1 MLKQVQHDR
10 NIMNKKISILGCG
23 WLGLPL
29 AKSLLSKGYKVK
41 GSTTSESKL
50 EVLENAG
57 ISPFQI
63 QLEEHQIIGNIEEFL
78 KETDVLVIDIPPGL
92 RKAISP
98 TPEMTFVNK
107 VKTLI
112 PFIEKSDV
120 QKVIFV
126 SSTSVY
132 GDSNNFSTSLEVTE
146 ETQPNP
152 DTESGKQLAIAE
164 ALLQSNSYFK
174 TTVIRFGGL
183 LGDDRH
189 PVKFLAGRTNIE
201 NPEAPVNM
209 IQREDCIGII
219 EEILKHSEAS
229 EQHDNWEWNQTFNA
243 VSPQHPTRKDYYHKK
258 ADILN
263 LPLPT
268 FAENSESKGKI
279 ISSKKVE
286 TILGYS
292 FQKEI

>member
-1 MLKQVQHDR
+1 MKEER
-10 NIMNKKISILGCG
+10 KKISILGCG

-50 EVLENAG
+50 ELLKNAG

-63 QLEEHQIIGNIEEFL
+63 QLEENQIIGNIEDFL

-92 RKAISP
+92 RRETSTSK
-98 TPEMTFVNK
+98 EMTFVNK
-107 VKTLI
+107 IKNLI
-112 PFIEKSDV
+112 PLIEKSDV
-120 QKVIFV
+120 QKVVFV

-132 GDSNNFSTSLEVTE
+132 GDNFPIVEITE
-146 ETQPNP
+146 ETKPNP
-152 DTESGKQLAIAE
+152 DTESGKQLVIVE
-164 ALLQSNSYFK
+164 TLLQSNPHFK

-183 LGDDRH
+183 LGEDRH
-189 PVKFLAGRTNIE
+189 PIKFLAGRTNVE
-201 NPEAPVNM
+201 NPVAPVNM

-219 EEILKHSEAS
+219 EKILKQV
-229 EQHDNWEWNQTFNA
+229 QHDNWGETFNA
-243 VSPQHPTRKDYYHKK
+243 VAPQHPTRKAYYHKK
-258 ADILN
+258 AEILN

-268 FAENSESKGKI
+268 FAEDSESKGKI
-279 ISSKKVE
+279 ISSEKVE

>member
-1 MLKQVQHDR
+1 
-10 NIMNKKISILGCG
+10 MNRKISILGCG

-29 AKSLLSKGYKVK
+29 AKSLLSKGYEVK

-50 EVLENAG
+50 DVLKNAG

-63 QLEEHQIIGNIEEFL
+63 QLEEHQIIGNIEDFL

-92 RKAISP
+92 RREVATSNG
-98 TPEMTFVNK
+98 MTFVNK

-112 PFIEKSDV
+112 PFIENSGIK
-120 QKVIFV
+120 KVIFV

-132 GDSNNFSTSLEVTE
+132 GDSFPIVEITE
-146 ETQPNP
+146 ETNPNP
-152 DTESGKQLAIAE
+152 DTESGKQLVIAE
-164 ALLQSNSYFK
+164 TLLQSNLNFK

-189 PVKFLAGRTNIE
+189 PIKFLAGRTNVE

-219 EEILKHSEAS
+219 EKTLDLA
-229 EQHDNWEWNQTFNA
+229 QNDNWEWNQTFNA
-243 VSPQHPTRKDYYHKK
+243 VAPQHPTRKAYYHKK
-258 ADILN
+258 AEIFN

-268 FAENSESKGKI
+268 FAEDSASKGKI

>member
-1 MLKQVQHDR
+1 MKEER
-10 NIMNKKISILGCG
+10 KKIAILGCG

-29 AKSLLSKGYKVK
+29 AKSLLSKGYEVK

-50 EVLENAG
+50 DVLKNAG
-57 ISPFQI
+57 ISTFQI
-63 QLEEHQIIGNIEEFL
+63 QLEEHQIIGNITDFL

-92 RKAISP
+92 RREFS
-98 TPEMTFVNK
+98 TSLEMTFVNK

-112 PFIEKSDV
+112 PFIEKSGI
-120 QKVIFV
+120 QKVVFV

-132 GDSNNFSTSLEVTE
+132 GDGFQIVEITE

-152 DTESGKQLAIAE
+152 DTESGKQLVIAE
-164 ALLQSNSYFK
+164 TILQSNSYFK

-183 LGDDRH
+183 LGEDRH
-189 PVKFLAGRTNIE
+189 PVKFLAGRTNVE
-201 NPEAPVNM
+201 NPNAPVNM
-209 IQREDCIGII
+209 IEREDCIGII
-219 EEILKHSEAS
+219 EEILKQV
-229 EQHDNWEWNQTFNA
+229 QHDNWEWNQTFNA
-243 VSPQHPTRKDYYHKK
+243 VAPQHPTRKAYYHKK
-258 ADILN
+258 AEIFN

>member
-1 MLKQVQHDR
+1 MKVHR
-10 NIMNKKISILGCG
+10 EKISILGCG

-29 AKSLLSKGYKVK
+29 AKSLLLKEYEVK

-50 EVLENAG
+50 DVLKNAG

-63 QLEEHQIIGNIEEFL
+63 QLEAHQIIGSIEDFL
-78 KETDVLVIDIPPGL
+78 KETDVLIIDIPPGL
-92 RKAISP
+92 RRVILSSE
-98 TPEMTFVNK
+98 EMTFVNK

-112 PFIEKSDV
+112 PFIEKSGIK
-120 QKVIFV
+120 KVIFV

-132 GDSNNFSTSLEVTE
+132 GDGFPIVEITE
-146 ETQPNP
+146 ETNPNP

-164 ALLQSNSYFK
+164 TLLQSNLNFK

-183 LGDDRH
+183 LGDERH
-189 PVKFLAGRTNIE
+189 PAKFLAGKTNVE
-201 NPEAPVNM
+201 NPDAPVNL

-219 EEILKHSEAS
+219 EKILKQV
-229 EQHDNWEWNQTFNA
+229 QHDNWEWNQTFNA
-243 VSPQHPTRKDYYHKK
+243 VSPQHPKRKVYYHKK
-258 ADILN
+258 AEILN

-268 FAENSESKGKI
+268 FAKNSESKGKI
-279 ISSKKVE
+279 ISIKKVE

>member
-1 MLKQVQHDR
+1 MG
-10 NIMNKKISILGCG
+10 IKISILGCG

-29 AKSLLSKGYKVK
+29 AKSLLSKSYEVK

-50 EVLENAG
+50 EVLKNAG

-63 QLEEHQIIGNIEEFL
+63 QLEENQIIGTIEDFL
-78 KETDVLVIDIPPGL
+78 KETDVLIIDIPPGL
-92 RKAISP
+92 RRETSASN
-98 TPEMTFVNK
+98 EMTFVNK

-112 PFIEKSDV
+112 PFIEKSGI
-120 QKVIFV
+120 QKVVFV

-132 GDSNNFSTSLEVTE
+132 GDNFPIVEITE

-152 DTESGKQLAIAE
+152 DTESGKQLVIAE
-164 ALLQSNSYFK
+164 TLLQSNAHFK

-183 LGDDRH
+183 LDDDRH
-189 PVKFLAGRTNIE
+189 PVKFLAGRTNVE

-209 IQREDCIGII
+209 IEREDCIGII
-219 EEILKHSEAS
+219 EKILKQV
-229 EQHDNWEWNQTFNA
+229 QHNNWGETFNA
-243 VSPQHPTRKDYYHKK
+243 VAPQHPTRKAYYHKK
-258 ADILN
+258 AKILN

-268 FAENSESKGKI
+268 FAEDSESKGKI
-279 ISSKKVE
+279 ISSEKVE

>member
-1 MLKQVQHDR
+1 MKDER
-10 NIMNKKISILGCG
+10 EKIAILGCG

-29 AKSLLSKGYKVK
+29 AKSLLSKGHEIK

-50 EVLENAG
+50 EVLKNAG
-57 ISPFQI
+57 ILPFQI
-63 QLEEHQIIGNIEEFL
+63 QLEEYQIIGSIEDFL
-78 KETDVLVIDIPPGL
+78 KETDVLIIDIPPGL
-92 RKAISP
+92 RREISSLE
-98 TPEMTFVNK
+98 EMTFVNK
-107 VKTLI
+107 IRTLI
-112 PFIEKSDV
+112 PFIEKSGIK
-120 QKVIFV
+120 KVIFV

-132 GDSNNFSTSLEVTE
+132 GDGFPIVEITE
-146 ETQPNP
+146 ETKPNP

-164 ALLQSNSYFK
+164 TLLQSNLNFK

-189 PVKFLAGRTNIE
+189 PAKFLAGRTNVE

-219 EEILKHSEAS
+219 KEILKQV
-229 EQHDNWEWNQTFNA
+229 QHDNWEWNQTFNA
-243 VSPQHPTRKDYYHKK
+243 VAPQHPTRKAYYHKK
-258 ADILN
+258 AEIFN

-268 FAENSESKGKI
+268 FAEDSESKGKI

>member
-1 MLKQVQHDR
+1 MG
-10 NIMNKKISILGCG
+10 IKISILGCG

-29 AKSLLSKGYKVK
+29 AKSLLSKGYEVK
-41 GSTTSESKL
+41 GSTTSQSKL
-50 EVLENAG
+50 DVLKSAG

-63 QLEEHQIIGNIEEFL
+63 QLEEHQIIGTIEDFL

-92 RKAISP
+92 RREIS
-98 TPEMTFVNK
+98 TSNEMTFVNK

-112 PFIEKSDV
+112 PFIEKSGI

-132 GDSNNFSTSLEVTE
+132 GDSYNFSTSLEVTE
-146 ETQPNP
+146 ETKPNP
-152 DTESGKQLAIAE
+152 DTESGKQLVIAE
-164 ALLQSNSYFK
+164 TLLQSNSYFK
-174 TTVIRFGGL
+174 TTIIRFGGL

-189 PVKFLAGRTNIE
+189 PVKFLAGRTNVE
-201 NPEAPVNM
+201 NPDAPVNM

-219 EEILKHSEAS
+219 EKSLDFARD
-229 EQHDNWEWNQTFNA
+229 DNWEWNQTFNA
-243 VSPQHPTRKDYYHKK
+243 VAPQHPTRKEYYHKK
-258 ADILN
+258 AQILN
-263 LPLPT
+263 LPLPI
-268 FAENSESKGKI
+268 FAENLESKGKI

-292 FQKEI
+292 FQQEIK

>member
-1 MLKQVQHDR
+1 MKEER
-10 NIMNKKISILGCG
+10 EKISILGCG

-29 AKSLLSKGYKVK
+29 AKSLLLKGYEVK

-50 EVLENAG
+50 DVLKNAG
-57 ISPFQI
+57 ILPFQI
-63 QLEEHQIIGNIEEFL
+63 QLEAHQIIGNIEDFL
-78 KETDVLVIDIPPGL
+78 KETDILIIDIPPGL
-92 RKAISP
+92 RREISSLE
-98 TPEMTFVNK
+98 EMTFVNK
-107 VKTLI
+107 IRTLI
-112 PFIEKSDV
+112 PFIEKSGIK
-120 QKVIFV
+120 KVIFV

-132 GDSNNFSTSLEVTE
+132 ADGFPIVEITE
-146 ETQPNP
+146 ETMPNP
-152 DTESGKQLAIAE
+152 DTESGKQLVIAE
-164 ALLQSNSYFK
+164 TLLQSNLNFK

-189 PVKFLAGRTNIE
+189 PAKFLAGKTNVE
-201 NPEAPVNM
+201 NPYAPVNL

-219 EEILKHSEAS
+219 EKILNQVEYY
-229 EQHDNWEWNQTFNA
+229 NWEETFNA
-243 VSPQHPTRKDYYHKK
+243 VAPQHPTRKAYYQNK
-258 ADILN
+258 ALIFN

-268 FAENSESKGKI
+268 FAEDSESKGKM

>member
-1 MLKQVQHDR
+1 
-10 NIMNKKISILGCG
+10 MNKISILGCG

-29 AKSLLSKGYKVK
+29 AKSLLSKGYEVK

-50 EVLENAG
+50 EVLKNAG
-57 ISPFQI
+57 ILPFQI
-63 QLEEHQIIGNIEEFL
+63 QLEENQIIGTIEDFL

-92 RKAISP
+92 RRDFS
-98 TPEMTFVNK
+98 TSLEMTFVNK

-112 PFIEKSDV
+112 PFIEKSGI
-120 QKVIFV
+120 QKVVFV

-132 GDSNNFSTSLEVTE
+132 GDGFPIVEITE
-146 ETQPNP
+146 ETKPNP
-152 DTESGKQLAIAE
+152 DTESGKQLVIVE
-164 ALLQSNSYFK
+164 TLLQSNQHFK

-189 PVKFLAGRTNIE
+189 PIKFLAGRTNVE
-201 NPEAPVNM
+201 NPHAPVNM
-209 IQREDCIGII
+209 IEREDCIGII
-219 EEILKHSEAS
+219 EETLKQV
-229 EQHDNWEWNQTFNA
+229 QHDNWGETFNA
-243 VSPQHPTRKDYYHKK
+243 VAPQHPTRKAYYHKK
-258 ADILN
+258 AEIFN

-268 FAENSESKGKI
+268 FAEDSESKGKI
-279 ISSKKVE
+279 ISSEKVE

>member
-1 MLKQVQHDR
+1 MKEER
-10 NIMNKKISILGCG
+10 EKIAILGCG

-29 AKSLLSKGYKVK
+29 AKSLLSKGYEVK

-50 EVLENAG
+50 EVLKNAG
-57 ISPFQI
+57 ISSFQI
-63 QLEEHQIIGNIEEFL
+63 QLEEHQIIGNMEDFL
-78 KETDVLVIDIPPGL
+78 KETNVLVIDIPPGL
-92 RKAISP
+92 RKETSASN
-98 TPEMTFVNK
+98 EMTFVNK

-112 PFIEKSDV
+112 PFIEKLGV
-120 QKVIFV
+120 QKVVFV

-132 GDSNNFSTSLEVTE
+132 GDDSPIVEITE
-146 ETQPNP
+146 ETKPNP
-152 DTESGKQLAIAE
+152 DTESGKQLVIAE
-164 ALLQSNSYFK
+164 TLLQSNPNFK

-183 LGDDRH
+183 LGEDRH
-189 PVKFLAGRTNIE
+189 PVKFLAGRTNVE
-201 NPEAPVNM
+201 NPDAPVNM

-219 EEILKHSEAS
+219 EKALDFARN
-229 EQHDNWEWNQTFNA
+229 DNWEWNLTFNA
-243 VSPQHPTRKDYYHKK
+243 VAPQHPTRKAYYHKK

-279 ISSKKVE
+279 ISSEKVE
-286 TILGYS
+286 RILGYS

>member
-1 MLKQVQHDR
+1 MLKEDQHDR

-41 GSTTSESKL
+41 GSTTSENKL
-50 EVLENAG
+50 EVLKNTG
-57 ISPFQI
+57 ILPFQI
-63 QLEEHQIIGNIEEFL
+63 QLEEHQIIGKTEDFL

-92 RKAISP
+92 RRDFS
-98 TPEMTFVNK
+98 TSLEMTFVNK
-107 VKTLI
+107 IKNII
-112 PFIEKSDV
+112 PFIEKSKV

-132 GDSNNFSTSLEVTE
+132 GDSNSFSTSHEATE
-146 ETQPNP
+146 KTKPNP
-152 DTESGKQLAIAE
+152 DTESGKQLVIAE
-164 ALLQSNSYFK
+164 TLLQSNPHFK

-201 NPEAPVNM
+201 NPDAPVNM
-209 IQREDCIGII
+209 IEREDCIGII
-219 EEILKHSEAS
+219 EKALDFARD
-229 EQHDNWEWNQTFNA
+229 DNWEWNQTFNA
-243 VSPQHPTRKDYYHKK
+243 VAPQHPTRKDYYHKK

>member
-1 MLKQVQHDR
+1 MG
-10 NIMNKKISILGCG
+10 IKISILGCG

-29 AKSLLSKGYKVK
+29 AKSLLSKGYEVK

-50 EVLENAG
+50 DVLNNAG
-57 ISPFQI
+57 ILPFQI
-63 QLEEHQIIGNIEEFL
+63 QLEAHQIIGNIEDFL
-78 KETDVLVIDIPPGL
+78 KETDILIIDIPPGL
-92 RKAISP
+92 RREISSLE
-98 TPEMTFVNK
+98 EMTFVNK
-107 VKTLI
+107 IRTLI
-112 PFIEKSDV
+112 PFIEKSGIK
-120 QKVIFV
+120 KVIFV

-132 GDSNNFSTSLEVTE
+132 ADGFPIVEITE
-146 ETQPNP
+146 ETMPNP
-152 DTESGKQLAIAE
+152 DTESGKQLVIAE
-164 ALLQSNSYFK
+164 TLLQSNLNFK

-189 PVKFLAGRTNIE
+189 PAKFLEGKTNVE
-201 NPEAPVNM
+201 NPDAPVNL

-219 EEILKHSEAS
+219 EKILNQVEYY
-229 EQHDNWEWNQTFNA
+229 NWEETFNA
-243 VSPQHPTRKDYYHKK
+243 VAPQHPTRKAYYQNK
-258 ADILN
+258 ALIFN

-268 FAENSESKGKI
+268 FAEDSESKGKM

>member
-1 MLKQVQHDR
+1 MTE
-10 NIMNKKISILGCG
+10 IMNKKISILGCG

-29 AKSLLSKGYKVK
+29 AKSLLAKGYEVK
-41 GSTTSESKL
+41 GSTTSVIKL
-50 EVLENAG
+50 DVLKNAG
-57 ISPFQI
+57 ISPFQV
-63 QLEEHQIIGNIEEFL
+63 QLEEHEIIGTIENFL
-78 KETDVLVIDIPPGL
+78 NETDVLLIDIPPGL
-92 RKAISP
+92 RKVTS
-98 TPEMTFVNK
+98 TSNEMTFVNK

-112 PFIEKSDV
+112 PFIEKSRI
-120 QKVIFV
+120 QKVVFV

-146 ETQPNP
+146 ETKPNP
-152 DTESGKQLAIAE
+152 DTESGKQLAITE
-164 ALLQSNSYFK
+164 TLLQSNPYFK

-189 PVKFLAGRTNIE
+189 PIKFLAGRTNVE

-209 IQREDCIGII
+209 IEREDCIGII
-219 EEILKHSEAS
+219 EEILKQV
-229 EQHDNWEWNQTFNA
+229 QHDKWGETFNA
-243 VSPQHPTRKDYYHKK
+243 VAPQHPTRKAYYHKK
-258 ADILN
+258 AEIFN

-268 FAENSESKGKI
+268 FAEDSESKGKI
-279 ISSKKVE
+279 ISSEKVE

>member
-1 MLKQVQHDR
+1 MKEER
-10 NIMNKKISILGCG
+10 KKIAILGCG

-50 EVLENAG
+50 EVLKNVG

-63 QLEEHQIIGNIEEFL
+63 QLDAHQIIGNMEDFL
-78 KETDVLVIDIPPGL
+78 KETNVLVIDIPPGL
-92 RKAISP
+92 RRETSTSK
-98 TPEMTFVNK
+98 EMTFVNK
-107 VKTLI
+107 IKNLI
-112 PFIEKSDV
+112 PFIEKSEV

-132 GDSNNFSTSLEVTE
+132 GDIFPIVEITE
-146 ETQPNP
+146 ETKPNP
-152 DTESGKQLAIAE
+152 DTESGKQLVIAE
-164 ALLQSNSYFK
+164 TLLQSNPHFK
-174 TTVIRFGGL
+174 TNVIRFGGL

-189 PVKFLAGRTNIE
+189 PIKFLAGRTNVE
-201 NPEAPVNM
+201 NPDAPVNM

-219 EEILKHSEAS
+219 EEILKQV
-229 EQHDNWEWNQTFNA
+229 QHDNWGETFNA
-243 VSPQHPTRKDYYHKK
+243 VAPQHPTRKAYYHKK
-258 ADILN
+258 AEIFN

-268 FAENSESKGKI
+268 FAEDSESKGKI

>member
-1 MLKQVQHDR
+1 MLKRVQHDR

-29 AKSLLSKGYKVK
+29 AKSLLSKGYEVK

-50 EVLENAG
+50 EVLKNAG

-63 QLEEHQIIGNIEEFL
+63 QLEENKIIGKMVEFL
-78 KETDVLVIDIPPGL
+78 KETDVLIIDIPPGL
-92 RKAISP
+92 RRETS
-98 TPEMTFVNK
+98 TSLEMTFVNK
-107 VKTLI
+107 IKNLI
-112 PFIEKSDV
+112 PHIEKSGI
-120 QKVIFV
+120 QKVVFV

-132 GDSNNFSTSLEVTE
+132 SDGFPIVEITE
-146 ETQPNP
+146 KTKPNP
-152 DTESGKQLAIAE
+152 DTESGKQLVIAE
-164 ALLQSNSYFK
+164 TLLQSNAHFK

-183 LGDDRH
+183 LGEDRH
-189 PVKFLAGRTNIE
+189 PVKFLAGRTNVE
-201 NPEAPVNM
+201 NPDAPVNM
-209 IQREDCIGII
+209 IEREDCIGII
-219 EEILKHSEAS
+219 ERALDFVRD
-229 EQHDNWEWNQTFNA
+229 DNWEWNQTFNA
-243 VSPQHPTRKDYYHKK
+243 VAPQHPTRKAYYHKK
-258 ADILN
+258 AEILN

>member
-1 MLKQVQHDR
+1 MKT
-10 NIMNKKISILGCG
+10 ISILGCG

-29 AKSLLSKGYKVK
+29 AKSLLSKGYEVK

-50 EVLENAG
+50 EVFKNVG
-57 ISPFQI
+57 ILPFQI
-63 QLEEHQIIGNIEEFL
+63 HLEAHQIIGTIEEFL
-78 KETDVLVIDIPPGL
+78 NETNVLLIAIPPGL
-92 RKAISP
+92 RKVNSP
-98 TPEMTFVNK
+98 LEEMSFVNK

-112 PFIEKSDV
+112 PFIEKSGI
-120 QKVIFV
+120 QNVIFV
-126 SSTSVY
+126 SSTSVF
-132 GDSNNFSTSLEVTE
+132 GDRFPIVEITE
-146 ETQPNP
+146 ETSPNP

-164 ALLQSNSYFK
+164 TLLQSNSHFK

-189 PVKFLAGRTNIE
+189 PINFLAGKTNVE
-201 NPEAPVNM
+201 NPDAPVNL

-219 EEILKHSEAS
+219 EKIL
-229 EQHDNWEWNQTFNA
+229 NQVEYDIWGETFNA
-243 VSPQHPTRKDYYHKK
+243 VAPQHPTRKTYYQKK
-258 ADILN
+258 AELFN

-268 FAENSESKGKI
+268 FAEHSESKGKM

>member
-1 MLKQVQHDR
+1 MG
-10 NIMNKKISILGCG
+10 IKISILGCG
-23 WLGLPL
+23 WLGLPS
-29 AKSLLSKGYKVK
+29 AKSLLSKGYEVK

-50 EVLENAG
+50 EVLKNAG

-63 QLEEHQIIGNIEEFL
+63 QLEAHQIIGKIEDFL
-78 KETDVLVIDIPPGL
+78 KETSVLIIDIPPGL
-92 RKAISP
+92 RRDFS
-98 TPEMTFVNK
+98 TSLEMTFVNK

-112 PFIEKSDV
+112 PFIEKSGI

-132 GDSNNFSTSLEVTE
+132 GDSFPIVEITE
-146 ETQPNP
+146 ETKPNP
-152 DTESGKQLAIAE
+152 DTESGKQLVIAE
-164 ALLQSNSYFK
+164 TLLQSNSYFK

-189 PVKFLAGRTNIE
+189 PIKFLAGRTNVE

-219 EEILKHSEAS
+219 EKALDFARDDK
-229 EQHDNWEWNQTFNA
+229 WEWNQTFNA
-243 VSPQHPTRKDYYHKK
+243 VAPQHPTRKEYYNKK
-258 ADILN
+258 AQILN
-263 LPLPT
+263 LPLPI
-268 FAENSESKGKI
+268 FAENLESKGKI

>member
-1 MLKQVQHDR
+1 MG
-10 NIMNKKISILGCG
+10 IKISILGCG

-29 AKSLLSKGYKVK
+29 AKSLLSKGYEVK
-41 GSTTSESKL
+41 GSTTSEGKL
-50 EVLENAG
+50 EVLKSTG
-57 ISPFQI
+57 ILPFQI
-63 QLEEHQIIGNIEEFL
+63 QLEEHQIIGNMEDFL

-92 RKAISP
+92 RRETSTSK
-98 TPEMTFVNK
+98 EMTFVNK

-112 PFIEKSDV
+112 AFIEKSDV
-120 QKVIFV
+120 QKVVFV
-126 SSTSVY
+126 SSTSVF
-132 GDSNNFSTSLEVTE
+132 GDSFPIIEITE
-146 ETQPNP
+146 ETKPNP
-152 DTESGKQLAIAE
+152 DTESGKQLVISE
-164 ALLQSNSYFK
+164 TLLQSNPNFK

-189 PVKFLAGRTNIE
+189 PIKFLAGRTNVE

-209 IQREDCIGII
+209 IQRKDCIGII
-219 EEILKHSEAS
+219 EKTLDFARD
-229 EQHDNWEWNQTFNA
+229 DNWEWNQTFNGVA
-243 VSPQHPTRKDYYHKK
+243 PQHPTRKAYYHKK
-258 ADILN
+258 AENLN

-279 ISSKKVE
+279 ISSEKVE

>member
-1 MLKQVQHDR
+1 MKEER
-10 NIMNKKISILGCG
+10 EKIGILGCG

-29 AKSLLSKGYKVK
+29 AKSLLSKDYEIK
-41 GSTTSESKL
+41 GSTTSESKI
-50 EVLENAG
+50 EVLKDAG

-63 QLEEHQIIGNIEEFL
+63 QLEEHQIIGNIEDFL
-78 KETDVLVIDIPPGL
+78 KETDVLIIDIPPGL
-92 RKAISP
+92 RREVSSSN
-98 TPEMTFVNK
+98 EMTFVRK

-132 GDSNNFSTSLEVTE
+132 GDGFPIVEITE
-146 ETQPNP
+146 ETKPNP
-152 DTESGKQLAIAE
+152 DTESGKQLAITE
-164 ALLQSNSYFK
+164 TLLQSNPHFK

-189 PVKFLAGRTNIE
+189 PIKFLAGRTNIE
-201 NPEAPVNM
+201 NPDAPVNM
-209 IQREDCIGII
+209 IEREDCIGII
-219 EEILKHSEAS
+219 EKILKQV
-229 EQHDNWEWNQTFNA
+229 QHDNWGETFNA
-243 VSPQHPTRKDYYHKK
+243 VAPQHPTRKAYYHKK
-258 ADILN
+258 AEILN

-268 FAENSESKGKI
+268 FAEDSESKGKI
-279 ISSKKVE
+279 ISSKKVK

>member
-1 MLKQVQHDR
+1 MG
-10 NIMNKKISILGCG
+10 IKISILGCG

-50 EVLENAG
+50 DLLKNAG

-63 QLEEHQIIGNIEEFL
+63 QLEENQIIGTIEDFL

-92 RKAISP
+92 RRETSASN
-98 TPEMTFVNK
+98 EMIFVSKIKN
-107 VKTLI
+107 LI
-112 PFIEKSDV
+112 PYIEKSEI
-120 QKVIFV
+120 QKVVFV

-132 GDSNNFSTSLEVTE
+132 GDGFPIVEITE
-146 ETQPNP
+146 ETKPNP
-152 DTESGKQLAIAE
+152 DTESGKQLVISE
-164 ALLQSNSYFK
+164 TLLQSNPNFK

-183 LGDDRH
+183 LGYDRH
-189 PVKFLAGRTNIE
+189 PIKFLAGRTNVE
-201 NPEAPVNM
+201 NPDAPVNM

-219 EEILKHSEAS
+219 EKALDFARD
-229 EQHDNWEWNQTFNA
+229 DNWEWNQTFNA
-243 VSPQHPTRKDYYHKK
+243 VAPQHPTRKVYYHKK
-258 ADILN
+258 AEIFN

-268 FAENSESKGKI
+268 FAKNSESKGKI

>member
-1 MLKQVQHDR
+1 MKEER
-10 NIMNKKISILGCG
+10 KKIAILGCG

-29 AKSLLSKGYKVK
+29 AKSLLAKGYEVK

-50 EVLENAG
+50 EVLKNVG

-63 QLEEHQIIGNIEEFL
+63 QLDAHQIIGNMEDFL
-78 KETDVLVIDIPPGL
+78 KETNVLVIDIPPGL
-92 RKAISP
+92 RRETS
-98 TPEMTFVNK
+98 TSNEMTFVNK

-112 PFIEKSDV
+112 AFIEKSDV
-120 QKVIFV
+120 QKVVFV

-132 GDSNNFSTSLEVTE
+132 GDGFPIVEITE
-146 ETQPNP
+146 KTQPNP
-152 DTESGKQLAIAE
+152 DTESGKQLVITE
-164 ALLQSNSYFK
+164 ILLQSNPHFK

-183 LGDDRH
+183 LGEDRH
-189 PVKFLAGRTNIE
+189 PVKFLAGRTNVE
-201 NPEAPVNM
+201 NPDAPVNM

-219 EEILKHSEAS
+219 ETVIDIGLRQAQS
-229 EQHDNWEWNQTFNA
+229 DNWEWNQTFNA
-243 VSPQHPTRKDYYHKK
+243 VAPQHPTRKAYYHKK

-279 ISSKKVE
+279 ISSEKVE

>member
-1 MLKQVQHDR
+1 
-10 NIMNKKISILGCG
+10 MNKKISILGCG

-29 AKSLLSKGYKVK
+29 AKSLLSKGYEVK

-50 EVLENAG
+50 EVLKNAG
-57 ISPFQI
+57 ILPFQI
-63 QLEEHQIIGNIEEFL
+63 QLEENQIIGNMEDFL
-78 KETDVLVIDIPPGL
+78 QKIDVLVIDIPPGL
-92 RKAISP
+92 RKEVS
-98 TPEMTFVNK
+98 TSNEMTFVNK
-107 VKTLI
+107 IKTLI
-112 PFIEKSDV
+112 PYIEKSGI
-120 QKVIFV
+120 QKVVFV
-126 SSTSVY
+126 SSTSVF
-132 GDSNNFSTSLEVTE
+132 GDSFPIIEITE
-146 ETQPNP
+146 ETKPNP
-152 DTESGKQLAIAE
+152 DTESGKQLVISE
-164 ALLQSNSYFK
+164 TLLQSNPNFK

-189 PVKFLAGRTNIE
+189 PVKFLAGRTNVE
-201 NPEAPVNM
+201 NPDAPVNM

-219 EEILKHSEAS
+219 EKILKQV
-229 EQHDNWEWNQTFNA
+229 QHDNWGETFNA
-243 VSPQHPTRKDYYHKK
+243 VAPQHPTRKDYYHKK

-279 ISSKKVE
+279 ISSEKVE

>member
-1 MLKQVQHDR
+1 MTE
-10 NIMNKKISILGCG
+10 IMNKKISILGCG

-29 AKSLLSKGYKVK
+29 AKSLLAKDYVVK

-50 EVLENAG
+50 EVLKNAG

-63 QLEEHQIIGNIEEFL
+63 QLEEYEIIGTIENFL
-78 KETDVLVIDIPPGL
+78 DETDVLLIDIPPGL
-92 RKAISP
+92 RKVTS
-98 TPEMTFVNK
+98 TSNEMTFVNK

-112 PFIEKSDV
+112 PFIEKSRI

-132 GDSNNFSTSLEVTE
+132 GDGFPIVEITE
-146 ETQPNP
+146 ETKPNP
-152 DTESGKQLAIAE
+152 DTESGKQLVIAE
-164 ALLQSNSYFK
+164 TLLQSNQHFK

-189 PVKFLAGRTNIE
+189 PVKFLAGRTNVE

-209 IQREDCIGII
+209 IEREDCIGII
-219 EEILKHSEAS
+219 EEILKQV
-229 EQHDNWEWNQTFNA
+229 QHDNWGETFNA
-243 VSPQHPTRKDYYHKK
+243 VAPQHPTRKAYYHKK
-258 ADILN
+258 AEIFN

>member
-1 MLKQVQHDR
+1 MKEER
-10 NIMNKKISILGCG
+10 EKIAILGCG

-29 AKSLLSKGYKVK
+29 AKSLLSKDYEVK

-50 EVLENAG
+50 EVLKNAG

-63 QLEEHQIIGNIEEFL
+63 QLEANQIIGNMEDFL
-78 KETDVLVIDIPPGL
+78 KEIDVLVIDIPPGL
-92 RKAISP
+92 RKEVSASN
-98 TPEMTFVNK
+98 EMTFVNK

-112 PFIEKSDV
+112 PFIEKSGV

-132 GDSNNFSTSLEVTE
+132 GDSFPIVEITE
-146 ETQPNP
+146 ETKPNP
-152 DTESGKQLAIAE
+152 DTESGKQLFIAE
-164 ALLQSNSYFK
+164 TLLQSNPHFK

-183 LGDDRH
+183 LGEDRH
-189 PVKFLAGRTNIE
+189 PVKFLAGRTHVE
-201 NPEAPVNM
+201 NPDAPVNM
-209 IQREDCIGII
+209 IQREDCIGVI
-219 EEILKHSEAS
+219 EKALDFARD
-229 EQHDNWEWNQTFNA
+229 DNWEWNQTFNA
-243 VSPQHPTRKDYYHKK
+243 VAPQHPTRKAYYHKK
-258 ADILN
+258 AENLN

-268 FAENSESKGKI
+268 FAEHSESKGKI

-286 TILGYS
+286 IVLGYS

>member
-1 MLKQVQHDR
+1 MKEER
-10 NIMNKKISILGCG
+10 EKIAILGCG

-29 AKSLLSKGYKVK
+29 AKSLLSKDYEVK

-50 EVLENAG
+50 EVLKNAE

-63 QLEEHQIIGNIEEFL
+63 QLDEHQIIGNIEDFL

-92 RKAISP
+92 RKETS
-98 TPEMTFVNK
+98 TSNEMTFVNK
-107 VKTLI
+107 IKTLI
-112 PFIEKSDV
+112 PFIEKSDI

-132 GDSNNFSTSLEVTE
+132 GDSFPIVEITE
-146 ETQPNP
+146 ETKPNP
-152 DTESGKQLAIAE
+152 DTESGKQLVIAE
-164 ALLQSNSYFK
+164 TILQSNPHFK
-174 TTVIRFGGL
+174 TMVIRFGGL
-183 LGDDRH
+183 LGEDRH
-189 PVKFLAGRTNIE
+189 PVKFLAGRTNVE
-201 NPEAPVNM
+201 NPNAPVNM
-209 IQREDCIGII
+209 IQREDCIGVI
-219 EEILKHSEAS
+219 EEILK
-229 EQHDNWEWNQTFNA
+229 QVQNNNWEWNQSFNA
-243 VSPQHPTRKDYYHKK
+243 VAPQHPTRKAYYHKK

-268 FAENSESKGKI
+268 FVEDSESKGKI
-279 ISSKKVE
+279 ISSVKVE

>member
-1 MLKQVQHDR
+1 MKVHR
-10 NIMNKKISILGCG
+10 EKISILGCG

-29 AKSLLSKGYKVK
+29 AKSLLLKEYEVK

-50 EVLENAG
+50 EVLKNAG

-63 QLEEHQIIGNIEEFL
+63 QLEAHQIIGSIEDFL
-78 KETDVLVIDIPPGL
+78 KETDVLIIDIPPGL
-92 RKAISP
+92 RREISSLE
-98 TPEMTFVNK
+98 EMTFVNK
-107 VKTLI
+107 IRTLI
-112 PFIEKSDV
+112 PFIEKSGIK
-120 QKVIFV
+120 KVIFV

-132 GDSNNFSTSLEVTE
+132 GDGFPIVEITE
-146 ETQPNP
+146 ETKPNP

-164 ALLQSNSYFK
+164 TLLQSNLNFK

-189 PVKFLAGRTNIE
+189 PAKFLAGRTNVE

-219 EEILKHSEAS
+219 KEILKQV
-229 EQHDNWEWNQTFNA
+229 QHDNWEWNQTFNA
-243 VSPQHPTRKDYYHKK
+243 VAPQHPTRKAYYHKK
-258 ADILN
+258 AEIFN
-263 LPLPT
+263 LPLPI
-268 FAENSESKGKI
+268 FAENLESKGKM